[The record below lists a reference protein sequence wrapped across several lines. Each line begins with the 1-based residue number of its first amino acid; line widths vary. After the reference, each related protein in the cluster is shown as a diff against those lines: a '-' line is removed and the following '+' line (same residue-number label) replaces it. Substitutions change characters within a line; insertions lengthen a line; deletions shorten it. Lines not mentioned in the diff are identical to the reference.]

1 MRRDLLLLT
10 ISLSTWGLGE
20 GLFYYFQPIYLQ
32 RLGADPLAIGAILGG
47 MGVAMTVAHVPA
59 GFIAD
64 RWGQRPVMWA
74 SWLLGLAAVWLMA
87 LANSLFPFIA
97 GVLVYGL
104 TSFVSAPMNSY
115 IVGAR
120 GQWSVGRALTIVMGT
135 YFLGSVAGPLLGG
148 LIGQAWGIKSIYF
161 FSGGIIAISTVII
174 FFIHPQPVHPRPAA
188 GGRFHLV
195 TDKRFT
201 GLLVIIFAAM
211 LAMNLPQPLTP
222 NFLQNQRHLSLAAIG
237 QLGSLGSLGN
247 AVLMLALGNL
257 PGSLGLILGQV
268 SMGLFTLLLWRGTG
282 FFWYGLGYF
291 FIGGYRLCRSMVLA
305 LARPLL
311 HPSEVGLAF
320 GTIETVNGLTII
332 LAPLLA
338 GLLYQYHPGWI
349 YPISL
354 VLIILTLFAS
364 RLYLTAR
371 RVSTTPV
378 VMPPQPDPV
387 SPD

>member
-1 MRRDLLLLT
+1 MSRDLLLLT
-10 ISLSTWGLGE
+10 ISLFTWGLGE
-20 GLFYYFQPIYLQ
+20 GLFIYFQPIYLQ
-32 RLGADPLAIGAILGG
+32 KLGAAPLAIGAILGG

-64 RWGQRPVMWA
+64 RWGQRPVMWV
-74 SWLLGLAAVWLMA
+74 SWLLGLAAVWVMA
-87 LANSLFPFIA
+87 LANSLFPFVV

-115 IVGAR
+115 IAGAR
-120 GQWSVGRALTIVMGT
+120 GKWSVGRALTIVMGT
-135 YFLGSVAGPLLGG
+135 YYLGAVAGPLLGG
-148 LIGQAWGIKSIYF
+148 IIGQTMGIKSIYMV
-161 FSGGIIAISTVII
+161 SGCILVASTAII
-174 FFIHPQPVHPRPAA
+174 FFIRPQPVHPHPET
-188 GGRFHLV
+188 GGRFRLI

-201 GLLVIIFAAM
+201 GLLVIIFTAM

-222 NFLQNQRHLSLAAIG
+222 IFLQNERHLSLAAIG

-257 PGSLGLILGQV
+257 PGSIGLILGQV
-268 SMGLFTLLLWRGTG
+268 SMGLFTLLLWQGTG

-305 LARPLL
+305 LARPLV

-320 GTIETVNGLTII
+320 GTIETINGLTIV

-338 GLLYQYHPGWI
+338 GFLYQYYPSWI

-354 VLIILTLFAS
+354 ALIIITLFSS
-364 RLYLTAR
+364 RIFLAAH
-371 RVSTTPV
+371 RVSTTAATPSHANESSF
-378 VMPPQPDPV
+378 D
-387 SPD
+387 